1 MEVSRVKPPPPRA
14 TILHVF
20 SDRSILRKT
29 TARDL
34 CKIPIWH
41 GNRILNEDHKKQIAD
56 HIEGLKSLD
65 LKPFHLVTYP
75 CEDET
80 GVEEIKTFIVDGQHR
95 VTILKEAFYANPET
109 ENFDVLIVEKAC
121 ASQAEVTTYFKLL
134 NTTRAIEWKEDPVML
149 AAPYVNIFEATFNK
163 NKSKNNKLVR
173 SGATKR
179 PYMSLDKV
187 REAIIKRID
196 VVTKRTP
203 QEFIEYVVAKNA
215 EWLGDARVH
224 PNKDKNLERAIL
236 LEFILPQDDK
246 FTWLVYK

>member
-1 MEVSRVKPPPPRA
+1 MKPPPPRA

-56 HIEGLKSLD
+56 RIEGLKSLD

-75 CEDET
+75 CEDEN
-80 GVEEIKTFIVDGQHR
+80 GAEEIKTFIVDGQHR
-95 VTILKEAFYANPET
+95 VTILKEAFYANPVT
-109 ENFDVLIVEKAC
+109 ENFDLLVVEKAC
-121 ASQAEVTTYFKLL
+121 TSQADVTAYFKLL

-149 AAPYVNIFEATFNK
+149 AGPYVNIFEATFNK
-163 NKSKNNKLVR
+163 NKTKLVR

-179 PYMSLDKV
+179 PYMSLDKL

-196 VVTKRTP
+196 LVTKRTP
-203 QEFIEYVVAKNA
+203 QEFIEHVVARNA
-215 EWLGDARVH
+215 EWLVDARAH
-224 PNKDKNLERAIL
+224 PDKDKNLEKAIL

-246 FTWLVYK
+246 FTWIV